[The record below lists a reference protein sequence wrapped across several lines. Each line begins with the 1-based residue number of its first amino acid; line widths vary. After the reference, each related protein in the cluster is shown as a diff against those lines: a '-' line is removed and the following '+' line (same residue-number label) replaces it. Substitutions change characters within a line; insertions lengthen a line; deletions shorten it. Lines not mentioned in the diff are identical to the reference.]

1 MAELLVRTVDKIN
14 EDFYLNLQCTKRGD
28 VIVVCED
35 GWSWGKDEL
44 NSDQH
49 AIIKLPGVAV
59 DDVAHLLAP
68 EPQTDPHN
76 PSATLQKRLWK
87 LDLDHPAAKAKQLDK
102 DTLLKTLA
110 KKKPSIKD
118 PKVF

>member
-1 MAELLVRTVDKIN
+1 MAELLVRIADKVN

-28 VIVVCED
+28 VIVVCPD
-35 GWSWGKDEL
+35 GWPWGREEV
-44 NSDQH
+44 NAPH
-49 AIIKLPGVAV
+49 WTIIKLPGVPV
-59 DDVAHLLAP
+59 EEVEHLVSP

-76 PSATLQKRLWK
+76 PSKTLQRRMWK
-87 LDLDHPAAKAKQLDK
+87 LDLDHPAAKGRIDK

-110 KKKPSIKD
+110 SKKQPVKD